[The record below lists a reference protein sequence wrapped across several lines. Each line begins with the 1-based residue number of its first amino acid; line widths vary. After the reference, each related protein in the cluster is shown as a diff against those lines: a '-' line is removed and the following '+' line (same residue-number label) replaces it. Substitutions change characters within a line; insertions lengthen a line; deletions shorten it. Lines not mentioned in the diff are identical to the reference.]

1 MENYNALIAFL
12 ILVFVVVGGAFY
24 WWLLCVV
31 VAHAGG
37 WARLAE
43 KYRAA
48 QRKSKSELLRWQSL
62 RIGRCSY
69 FRSASLHAD
78 ASGLYLAVGMFFRLS
93 HPPLFIPWS
102 AMLGTEWRELGT
114 GKVFELTVE
123 AFPVAVEIH
132 IPQPLA
138 ERLRLPA
145 LAQAATAG

>member
-1 MENYNALIAFL
+1 MDNYNALIAFL
-12 ILVFVVVGGAFY
+12 NFVFVVVGGVFY

-31 VAHAGG
+31 VAYAGG

-48 QRKSKSELLRWQSL
+48 RKKNKQELLRWQSL

-69 FRSASLHAD
+69 FRAASLHAD
-78 ASGLYLAVGMFFRLS
+78 AAGLYLAVGLFFRLS

-114 GKVFELTVE
+114 GKVFEITVE
-123 AFPVAVEIH
+123 AFPVAVGIQVPE
-132 IPQPLA
+132 PLA
-138 ERLRLPA
+138 ERLNLPA
-145 LAQAATAG
+145 LAKAVIAA

>member
-1 MENYNALIAFL
+1 MDNYNTLIAFL
-12 ILVFVVVGGAFY
+12 NLVFVVVGGVFY

-37 WARLAE
+37 WARLAP

-48 QRKSKSELLRWQSL
+48 KRKTKSELLRWQSL

-78 ASGLYLAVGMFFRLS
+78 SSGLYLAVGMFFRLS

-102 AMLGTEWRELGT
+102 AVLGMERLELGT
-114 GKVFELTVE
+114 GNAFELTVD
-123 AFPVAVEIH
+123 AFPVAVGIQVPEL
-132 IPQPLA
+132 LA
-138 ERLRLPA
+138 ERLNLPA
-145 LAQAATAG
+145 LVDTAIAE